1 MNYTKLLVFIALFV
15 ITTMKSQTNT
25 MVTTNIQSHLINKF
39 WSSKIDDNNKV
50 VFNFTQNGL
59 SLFIGKNKIGGDES
73 YYLADYDEVKT
84 TTTFSDLKI
93 GRLSS
98 GNHIVTKRYVYIVEF
113 FSDFQKFRIK
123 KILDGA
129 DKWQTY
135 YLTQNFVAN

>member
-59 SLFIGKNKIGGDES
+59 SLFIAKNKIGGEES

-93 GRLSS
+93 GRFSS
-98 GNHIVTKRYVYIVEF
+98 GNHIVTKSYVYIVEF
-113 FSDFQKFRIK
+113 FSDLQKFRIK
-123 KILDGA
+123 KILDGD

>member
-1 MNYTKLLVFIALFV
+1 MNYSKLLIFMTVFV
-15 ITTMKSQTNT
+15 MTSMNSQTNT

-39 WSSKIDDNNKV
+39 WTSKIGDNNKV
-50 VFNFTQNGL
+50 VFNFTQNSL
-59 SLFIGKNKIGGDES
+59 SLYIGKNKIGGDES
-73 YYLADYDEVKT
+73 YYLAEYDEVKT
-84 TTTFSDLKI
+84 TTTFSDSKI

-98 GNHIVTKRYVYIVEF
+98 GNHIVTKREIYLIEF

-123 KILDGA
+123 KILDGS

>member
-59 SLFIGKNKIGGDES
+59 SLFIAKNKIGGEES
-73 YYLADYDEVKT
+73 YYLAEYDEVKT
-84 TTTFSDLKI
+84 TTTFSDSKI
-93 GRLSS
+93 GRFSS
-98 GNHIVTKRYVYIVEF
+98 GNHIVTKREVYIVEF
-113 FSDFQKFRIK
+113 FSDLQKFRIK
-123 KILDGA
+123 KILDGD